1 MLTASP
7 DAPGRSNLG
16 SRGNPIHY
24 RTPQVTPWK
33 GYTKEA
39 RPSEFELSIA
49 LERTIDPFAHSAQFG
64 CSLCFAALFPRLQAQ
79 QIVGEVER
87 SDDGDTVVTHD
98 FAAIAYL
105 AHPLIEVFS
114 GIEERRSLFHR
125 TGNKKFFLEN
135 ILIFSSLGIV
145 IYP

>member
-39 RPSEFELSIA
+39 LSSELELSIA
-49 LERTIDPFAHSAQFG
+49 LERTIDPFAHGSQFG
-64 CSLCFAALFPRLQAQ
+64 CGLGFAALFLRLQA
-79 QIVGEVER
+79 
-87 SDDGDTVVTHD
+87 
-98 FAAIAYL
+98 
-105 AHPLIEVFS
+105 
-114 GIEERRSLFHR
+114 
-125 TGNKKFFLEN
+125 
-135 ILIFSSLGIV
+135 
-145 IYP
+145 